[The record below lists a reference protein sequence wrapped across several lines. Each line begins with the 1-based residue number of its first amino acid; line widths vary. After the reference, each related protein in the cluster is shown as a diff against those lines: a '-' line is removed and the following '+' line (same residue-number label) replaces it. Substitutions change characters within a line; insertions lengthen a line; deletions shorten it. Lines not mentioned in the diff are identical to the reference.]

1 MDEIPDPLLPIIK
14 CLLAFLN
21 EDSSM
26 DYILHSIPWKKEE
39 NLESLNLLSTLLDG
53 YNQLQEFKKNSPRHL
68 CKSTLLEFAQD
79 CNQITRFLNKLSIN
93 PLTMIT
99 ENKIKVLKKFIEDH
113 TTDFEFIS
121 WKCSKSDS
129 WLVVK
134 YLLLI
139 MNHTFEAVP
148 EIRANLD
155 VVKDSGIFLSTQCL
169 FSGDPNFQKFEIE
182 KKASP
187 NKELLKNKEKISN
200 RFVS

>member
-1 MDEIPDPLLPIIK
+1 MDEIPAPLLPIIK

-21 EDSSM
+21 DDNTM

-39 NLESLNLLSTLLDG
+39 NLTSSNLLSTLLDG
-53 YNQLQEFKKNSPRHL
+53 YIQLEEFKRNSPRHL
-68 CKSTLLEFAQD
+68 IKSTLLEFAQD
-79 CNQITRFLNKLSIN
+79 CNQINRFLNKLAIN
-93 PLTMIT
+93 PLAMIT
-99 ENKIKVLKKFIEDH
+99 DNKMKVLKNFIEDH

-139 MNHTFEAVP
+139 MNHTFKAVP

-155 VVKDSGIFLSTQCL
+155 VVKDSAIFLSTQCL
-169 FSGDPNFQKFEIE
+169 FSADPNFQKFEIE
-182 KKASP
+182 KTTTP
-187 NKELLKNKEKISN
+187 NKELTNKEKISN
-200 RFVS
+200 RFIS